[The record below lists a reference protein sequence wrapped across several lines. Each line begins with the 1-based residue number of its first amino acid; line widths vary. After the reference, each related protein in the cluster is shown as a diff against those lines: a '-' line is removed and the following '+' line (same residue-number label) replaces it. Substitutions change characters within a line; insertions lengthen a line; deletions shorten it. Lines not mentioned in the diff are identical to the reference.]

1 MDRVHRRDVTTS
13 PGPLVA
19 GERMDAAPGAR
30 PHSHDFAE
38 LVVVTTGST
47 THVCAAG
54 RRRLARGSVVALR
67 PGDWHGYDDNHD
79 LCMYNI
85 YVGGEIFE
93 RELSWIRADPRLGPV
108 LWPADH
114 HLDGGRGADR
124 TSYLEPP
131 ALRRVEEWLP
141 QLAGRPSRSASD
153 HVRRVGMLLCVLSE
167 LATALGGTV
176 ERVEP
181 ARHPAVAAATRL
193 LGEHVADRWS
203 LEELAGCVHLSVSYL
218 VRLFAAQVGMS
229 PMTYLGRLRAERAA
243 GLLLETDLPV
253 AEIGRLVGWHDPNYA
268 SRRFRQFFADSPAGY
283 RARMRAGSP
292 QVARSIP

>member
-1 MDRVHRRDVTTS
+1 MDRVFRRDVTTS

-38 LVVVTTGST
+38 LVVVTTGAT
-47 THVCAAG
+47 THFCAAG
-54 RRRLARGSVVALR
+54 RRRLSRGSVVALR
-67 PGDWHGYDDNHD
+67 PGDWHGYEDNRD

-93 RELSWIRADPRLGPV
+93 RELSWIRTDPRLGPV
-108 LWPADH
+108 LWPGDDDPVAD
-114 HLDGGRGADR
+114 RVADR

-131 ALRRVEEWLP
+131 ALHRVEEWLP
-141 QLAGRPSRSASD
+141 QLAGRPDRSASD
-153 HVRRVGMLLCVLSE
+153 HVRRVGMLLCVLAE
-167 LATALGGTV
+167 LAAAVGGAV

-181 ARHPAVAAATRL
+181 VRHPAVAEATRL
-193 LGEHVADRWS
+193 LGAHLADRWS
-203 LEELAGCVHLSVSYL
+203 LDELAGCVHLSVSYL

-243 GLLLETDLPV
+243 GLLVETDLPV

-268 SRRFRQFFADSPAGY
+268 SRRFRQYFGDSPAGY
-283 RARMRAGSP
+283 RVRVRTGSA
-292 QVARSIP
+292 QVARGIS